1 MRLTGESRIATYYID
16 DLTSSNTFKKAIER
30 DFERSLKLI
39 NNERTPGPVL
49 PEGAPDSDLPP
60 GGDTG
65 GHPLDL
71 VLYQPGRIVKQILR
85 TSIPDDG
92 FIDDYF
98 ESLKKIPRP
107 NLSLSEAVALED
119 YNRLVNNFARDFAR
133 RALSKHPITR
143 VEEKCP
149 WPVTERESYRILRA
163 FYRFELYWKLFQG
176 TEKPRGER
184 HRQLTIPLKDHS
196 KLFFDRF
203 APWENEQVAC
213 IQDFLL
219 RLIDERECLKERIL
233 TTLSL
238 VYNDVA
244 AHDVEW
250 GEADIPFNEGYEAGT
265 STISL
270 GLMFIHRLR
279 VTKKY
284 HCRLELLNAH
294 RRFQLASI
302 DQALKPHEL
311 WFTDRVPLSKYSDEQ
326 IKRLIQTPNIR
337 GHRGPIKVWGI
348 THLNLSSSDFV
359 MADEH
364 IPLRE
369 RGYVMWSYDRLKKWG
384 CLKVPGNHYHQSHT
398 TFLMKRHMRYLNPIA
413 EGHRSG

>member
-1 MRLTGESRIATYYID
+1 MNELLVRSCQKGPLTLISLPAEIQEAILCQLDCFRILKSAAA
-16 DLTSSNTFKKAIER
+16 SC
-30 DFERSLKLI
+30 RSF
-39 NNERTPGPVL
+39 R
-49 PEGAPDSDLPP
+49 
-60 GGDTG
+60 
-65 GHPLDL
+65 DL

-265 STISL
+265 ST
-270 GLMFIHRLR
+270 
-279 VTKKY
+279 
-284 HCRLELLNAH
+284 A
-294 RRFQLASI
+294 I
-302 DQALKPHEL
+302 DC
-311 WFTDRVPLSKYSDEQ
+311 T
-326 IKRLIQTPNIR
+326 I
-337 GHRGPIKVWGI
+337 
-348 THLNLSSSDFV
+348 
-359 MADEH
+359 
-364 IPLRE
+364 
-369 RGYVMWSYDRLKKWG
+369 
-384 CLKVPGNHYHQSHT
+384 
-398 TFLMKRHMRYLNPIA
+398 
-413 EGHRSG
+413 